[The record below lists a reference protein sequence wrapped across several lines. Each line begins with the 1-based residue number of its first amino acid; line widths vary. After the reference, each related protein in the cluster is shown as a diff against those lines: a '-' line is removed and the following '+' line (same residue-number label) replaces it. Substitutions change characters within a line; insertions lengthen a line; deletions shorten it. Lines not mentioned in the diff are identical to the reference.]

1 MKISRW
7 ACSSRIRSR
16 LALPMLGGIAA
27 LAWGAVPGAAR
38 AAPPPIVIGT
48 TISETGPLATDAG
61 YQIKGIKLGI
71 AEVNAHGGW
80 LGRKVVL
87 KYYDDKSSPGA
98 AVRLYQRLI
107 TLDKVNLLLGPY
119 SSLVTVAI
127 APLINK
133 YHMATLEPG
142 ASVPSIYEKGN
153 KWNLMNTAD
162 STTYLHQLLPLAKQ
176 HGAKTVA
183 LLGLES
189 AYSLACYH
197 ARVAQAKQ
205 LGMKIVYR
213 TTYTLQ
219 TDFSSI
225 ALAIKNAKPDVVL
238 ECGYY
243 PDSVNLVRS
252 LHEQGFAPQFFGE
265 TVGPV
270 EGAYVK
276 ALGPLANRVFG
287 NSGWWFNFKTP
298 GNPAFIAA
306 YRKMFH
312 QAPDYHAAAGF
323 VAIQV
328 LGAAVEGTK
337 SLNQE
342 KIRHWIVTH
351 HVASIQGTIHDNAYG
366 HTVGAVQD
374 MVQVQNGVLKLIAPA
389 ALAQAPAQIPY
400 TGH

>member
-1 MKISRW
+1 MAIQRRPW
-7 ACSSRIRSR
+7 GVSSVCRG
-16 LALPMLGGIAA
+16 AVAA
-27 LAWGAVPGAAR
+27 LGCLIGMSGAAH
-38 AAPPPIVIGT
+38 AAKPIVIGT
-48 TISETGPLATDAG
+48 TVSETGPLATDG
-61 YQIKGIKLGI
+61 EYQLRGLQLGV

-80 LGRKVVL
+80 LGRKVEL
-87 KYYDDKSSPGA
+87 KVYDDKSSPGA

-107 TLDKVNLLLGPY
+107 TLDKVNLLIGPY
-119 SSLVTVAI
+119 SSLVTIAV

-153 KWNLMNTAD
+153 TWNLMNTAD

-197 ARVAQAKQ
+197 ARVAQAKE
-205 LGMKIVYR
+205 LGFKVVYK

-252 LHEQGFAPQFFGE
+252 LHQQGFAPQFFGE

-270 EGAYVK
+270 EAAYVK
-276 ALGPLANRVFG
+276 ALGPLANRVYG

-298 GNPAFIAA
+298 GNKTFIAD
-306 YRKMFH
+306 YKKMFH
-312 QAPDYHAAAGF
+312 AAPDYHAAA
-323 VAIQV
+323 AYTATEL
-328 LGAAVEGTK
+328 LGAAVEGTH

-342 KIRHWIVTH
+342 KIRQWIVTH
-351 HVASIQGTIHDNAYG
+351 KVQSIQGLIQDNQYG

-374 MVQVQNGVLKLIAPA
+374 MVQIQNDTLKLVAPT
-389 ALAQAPAQIPY
+389 ALAQAKPQIPY
-400 TGH
+400 TGN

>member
-1 MKISRW
+1 MPKQQKSRV
-7 ACSSRIRSR
+7 ASIRGW
-16 LALPMLGGIAA
+16 LGIPVLAA
-27 LAWGAVPGAAR
+27 LTALSGAAR

-48 TISETGPLATDAG
+48 TISETGPLATDAS
-61 YQIKGIKLGI
+61 YEIKGIKLGI
-71 AEVNAHGGW
+71 AEANAHGGW
-80 LGRKVVL
+80 LGRKLVL

-107 TLDKVNLLLGPY
+107 TLDKVNLLIGPY

-133 YHMATLEPG
+133 YQMATLEPG
-142 ASVPSIYEKGN
+142 ASVPSIYVPGN

-162 STTYLHQLLPLAKQ
+162 STTYLHQLMPLAKQ

-197 ARVAQAKQ
+197 ARLAQAKE
-205 LGMKIVYR
+205 LGMKVVYK

-252 LHEQGFAPQFFGE
+252 LHGQGFAPRFLGE

-270 EGAYVK
+270 EAAYVK
-276 ALGPLANRVFG
+276 ALGPLANGVFG

-298 GNPAFIAA
+298 GNPAFISA
-306 YRKMFH
+306 YEKMFNEK
-312 QAPDYHAAAGF
+312 PDYHAAAGF
-323 VAIQV
+323 TAVQV
-328 LGAAVEGTK
+328 LGAAVQGTK
-337 SLNQE
+337 SVDQE

-351 HVASIQGTIHDNAYG
+351 TVQSIQGPIHDNADG
-366 HTVGAVQD
+366 RTVGAVQD
-374 MVQVQNGVLKLIAPA
+374 MVQIQDGVLKLVAPTS
-389 ALAQAPAQIPY
+389 LAQAPAQIPY

>member
-1 MKISRW
+1 MTSRKPSLR
-7 ACSSRIRSR
+7 ARLAGR
-16 LALPMLGGIAA
+16 LALPVLGSLLAFAGI
-27 LAWGAVPGAAR
+27 AR

-48 TISETGPLATDAG
+48 TISETGPLATDAE
-61 YQIKGIKLGI
+61 YQLKGIKLGI

-119 SSLVTVAI
+119 SSLVTVAV

-142 ASVPSIYEKGN
+142 ASVPSIYVPGN
-153 KWNLMNTAD
+153 GWNLMNTAD

-197 ARVAQAKQ
+197 ARVAQAKE
-205 LGMKIVYR
+205 LGMNVVYK

-238 ECGYY
+238 QCGYY

-252 LHEQGFAPQFFGE
+252 LHGQGFAPTFLGQ

-270 EGAYVK
+270 EAAYVK

-306 YRKMFH
+306 YQKAYD
-312 QAPDYHAAAGF
+312 QKPDYHAAAGF
-323 VAIQV
+323 AAIQV
-328 LGAAVEGTK
+328 LGAAVEGTH
-337 SLNQE
+337 SLDQA
-342 KIRHWIVTH
+342 KIHNWIVTH
-351 HVASIQGTIHDNAYG
+351 EVSTIQGEIHDNANG
-366 HTVGAVQD
+366 RTVGAVQD
-374 MVQVQNGVLKLIAPA
+374 MVQMQNGVLKLIAPVS
-389 ALAQAPAQIPY
+389 LAQAQAQIPY